1 VTAHTRHGRGVVR
14 TTPRPYRRDA
24 FYWQRLNSQRLSQ
37 HWLVAVQ
44 RWRRR
49 MHMAWRQVPSLAQTP
64 EQQWLP

>member
-1 VTAHTRHGRGVVR
+1 MTSRG
-14 TTPRPYRRDA
+14 
-24 FYWQRLNSQRLSQ
+24 YWQRLNSQRLSQ